1 MSWVFVPDGDGGK
14 FKSDS
19 DRTTDCL
26 ERNGN
31 YAGKSTRIWFSSC
44 CWQPDTS
51 LKKGPD
57 GRGGMVGEGRVGKQS
72 LSEASCPLL
81 ASQNYCY
88 SLVCLVGHILGA
100 CQIDGPKL
108 LISPEKLRGINSGC
122 ACDFK
127 ADFTMLG
134 ICAVIRHSAL
144 KGRLLPYS
152 FYPFIGLKERL
163 LCKFKKEI
171 NSVLVMSISVQNE

>member
-1 MSWVFVPDGDGGK
+1 MSWVLVSDGDGGK

-51 LKKGPD
+51 LKKEPD
-57 GRGGMVGEGRVGKQS
+57 GRRGMVGEGRVGKQS

-171 NSVLVMSISVQNE
+171 HSVLVMSISVQNE

>member
-1 MSWVFVPDGDGGK
+1 MVTEESSNQIQTGQQTVWNETVTMLGNPPGFG
-14 FKSDS
+14 FRLAADS
-19 DRTTDCL
+19 QTHR
-26 ERNGN
+26 
-31 YAGKSTRIWFSSC
+31 
-44 CWQPDTS
+44 S

-57 GRGGMVGEGRVGKQS
+57 GRGGMVGEGGGVKQS

-134 ICAVIRHSAL
+134 ICVVIRHSAL

-152 FYPFIGLKERL
+152 FYQFIGLKERL
-163 LCKFKKEI
+163 FYKFKKGDKTNPVCI
-171 NSVLVMSISVQNE
+171 RNVHIYPKRDKT